1 LQVARFVGAVAEL
14 GSLGGTT
21 RMKILII
28 TLGVLILLGFLIFR
42 FVRKPKPV
50 DKSLATYAGKIK
62 DYRGDKK
69 LVVVFT
75 ASWASV
81 WKVTVEA
88 LRKLDFS
95 RFDLH
100 ILDDA
105 TDRLEIKRH
114 GITLLPTVILVENG
128 RITKSI
134 PNLTTIDQIRDW

>member
-1 LQVARFVGAVAEL
+1 VAKL

-28 TLGVLILLGFLIFR
+28 TLGVLVLFGFLIFL
-42 FVRKPKPV
+42 FTRKPKPV
-50 DKSLATYAGKIK
+50 DMSLATYTGKIE

-75 ASWASV
+75 ASWASI

-88 LRKLDFS
+88 LRKLDFA
-95 RFDLH
+95 RFDLR
-100 ILDDA
+100 IIDDA
-105 TDRLEIKRH
+105 TERSEIKRH
-114 GITLLPTVILVENG
+114 GITLLPTVALIESG

-134 PNLTTIDQIRDW
+134 PNMTSIDQMKDW